1 VQLKG
6 ERQTLDVLSKDVD
19 QAATNFEA
27 DFINYRY
34 FNDKTFCEYQD
45 WKERIERRFNLAEF
59 SVEQVSN
66 MSKIL
71 LNKFCQG
78 VTNKLTYLPITKHTE
93 RMKRLNIEFK
103 LFKEE
108 ASEAV

>member
-1 VQLKG
+1 
-6 ERQTLDVLSKDVD
+6 
-19 QAATNFEA
+19 
-27 DFINYRY
+27 
-34 FNDKTFCEYQD
+34 
-45 WKERIERRFNLAEF
+45 
-59 SVEQVSN
+59 